1 MKSRSSSKMFSVKS
15 DTISSKVFLAFFMI
29 FIIVI
34 TPLSVDLSYLERV
47 NAEPQLE
54 QFSEGKTDSS
64 NINNGEGIKKNVFYS
79 LASVNSS
86 SLDTASFTLP
96 SKIKPSSNIVH
107 NIELEVVVLPTGMPA
122 YKMISHIKTQ
132 NNLSATANNDQHTTN
147 LTSKYSNLAT
157 IPGPTL
163 VVDEGDLVTVNIKDE
178 NGNFQTSEQFVTSK
192 PGTFL
197 YMENS
202 KEGETGLFG
211 AVIVNPEDRLT
222 TGLVKGKIQELSLNK
237 IDKDI
242 ILFMVGSTFWGMEID
257 NHDNNRQIPL
267 WTNPNI
273 GGVMEQKFRFHVLGV
288 GHAGNPAGHQHTF
301 HLHAHRWV
309 DPGTN
314 DIIDVK
320 QIIPGRTHSFVIG
333 VGDGVGPGQWS
344 YHCHV
349 FAHMEAGM
357 MGGFKIVS
365 GDPTIN
371 IPSEKG
377 ASPYKN
383 FVAFELTDKPANWFT
398 NLAGDTRTYCIQWM
412 GSKSTR

>member
-1 MKSRSSSKMFSVKS
+1 
-15 DTISSKVFLAFFMI
+15 MI
-29 FIIVI
+29 FIIAI
-34 TPLSVDLSYLERV
+34 TPLSADLSYLGMLY
-47 NAEPQLE
+47 AEPQQE
-54 QFSEGKTDSS
+54 QISEEQNHNPKM
-64 NINNGEGIKKNVFYS
+64 NNEETNEGTKKNVFYS
-79 LASVNSS
+79 LVSINSS
-86 SLDTASFTLP
+86 IPDTAPFTLP
-96 SKIKPSSNIVH
+96 SSVKSGNNTLH

-122 YKMISHIKTQ
+122 YKMISHIKTHS
-132 NNLSATANNDQHTTN
+132 NSSASATDNYNAAD
-147 LTSKYSNLAT
+147 LTSKYSKLAT

-163 VVDEGDLVTVNIKDE
+163 VVDEGDLVKVDIKDK
-178 NGNFQTSEQFVTSK
+178 NGNIQTSEEFVATK

-197 YMENS
+197 YMDNS
-202 KEGETGLFG
+202 KDGENGLFG
-211 AVIVNPEDRLT
+211 AVIVNPADKLT
-222 TGLVKGKIQELSLNK
+222 TGLVKGKIQELSLNE
-237 IDKDI
+237 IDKEI

-273 GGVMEQKFRFHVLGV
+273 GGVMEQKLRFHVLGV

-320 QIIPGRTHSFVIG
+320 QIIPGRTHSFVID
-333 VGDGVGPGQWS
+333 VGDGVGPGQWT

-357 MGGFKIVS
+357 MGGFKVVS
-365 GDPTIN
+365 GDPAIN
-371 IPSEKG
+371 IPSQPG

-383 FVAFELTDKPANWFT
+383 FAAFELTDKPAKWFT
-398 NLAGDTRTYCIQWM
+398 NLAGDITNTGTRSLAVINKTGTVNFM
-412 GSKSTR
+412 MSDVSGVHTVTSFV